1 MLLEWFIF
9 GDLQLFRVTESLWA
23 VFKRAAHV
31 NDYNS
36 VAFLYYNIRSEAGVG
51 VSNGAVCY
59 DFPKS
64 DGVGQAGYHFVMSGT
79 DGDHVRAAVTE
90 NMR

>member
-1 MLLEWFIF
+1 MLFEWFVL

-51 VSNGAVCY
+51 VSNGAVCD

-64 DGVGQAGYHFVMSGT
+64 DGIGQAGYNFVMAGT
-79 DGDHVRAAVTE
+79 DSDHVRAAVTE
-90 NMR
+90 YMG